1 MAAGLGAIEVR
12 PKLWIGSPEAAIQIK
27 PLTFTGITHVLSV
40 GTEFPS
46 KLGFAPLDSD
56 AQLQRRRV
64 EGRSLNGRCYLQ
76 SGGKKDPLVRLFLP
90 VADTDSEDIGQHF
103 DECRL
108 FITEGLAQGKVF
120 MHCSEG
126 HSRSIAMLLS
136 FLVQREKTPVAKIL
150 VEVKEKLPSASPRIG
165 FIDQLRSLEQRLGLP
180 PASPRTA
187 RAAGFVDKTERQIA
201 NPQVFFEISIGGES
215 KGRMVFE
222 LFADVVPET
231 AENFRCLCTGE
242 RGRGASGKRLNFL
255 GSVFHRIISN
265 VGCVG
270 GDITMGDGTGGE
282 SIYGHMFKDENFD
295 VKHTEPGMLSMAN
308 SGPNSNG
315 SQFLIT
321 TATCPQLDGKHV
333 AFGKIVSGLDVL
345 MLLEACDAE
354 EGVPTQRILVLDCGE
369 VAQPGRSVKRL
380 RASKDDVGHVLHIL
394 RKHCNVK
401 KPTSWR
407 QEQVSCTKEEAAA
420 HLAGLRSGLTTLAS
434 ADLRSRFEELAAE
447 HSDCKSAKKRGDLGP
462 FERGMM
468 QRTFED
474 ASFALNVGELSE
486 VISTK
491 HGEHLILRVG

>member
-1 MAAGLGAIEVR
+1 MAAGLGATEVR
-12 PKLWIGSPEAAIQIK
+12 SRLWIGSQETATQIK
-27 PLTFTGITHVLSV
+27 PLVLSGITHVLSV

-46 KLGFAPLDSD
+46 KLGLAPLDSE

-76 SGGKKDPLVRLFLP
+76 SGGKKDPFVRLFLP
-90 VADTDSEDIGQHF
+90 VEDIESEDIGQHF

-120 MHCSEG
+120 MHCSDG
-126 HSRSIAMLLS
+126 HSRSVAMVLS
-136 FLVQREKTPVAKIL
+136 FLVQREKTSVAQLL
-150 VEVKEKLPSASPRIG
+150 VGVREKMPSANPRVG

-180 PASPRTA
+180 PASPRTT
-187 RAAGFVDKTERQIA
+187 RAAGFVDKTQRQTA
-201 NPQVFFEISIGGES
+201 NPQVFFEISIDGES

-231 AENFRCLCTGE
+231 VENFRCICTGE
-242 RGRGASGKRLNFL
+242 RGRGTSGKRLNYL
-255 GSVFHRIISN
+255 GSVFHRIIAG

-270 GDITMGDGTGGE
+270 GDITMGNGTGGE
-282 SIYGHMFKDENFD
+282 SIYGHMFKDENFE

-308 SGPNSNG
+308 SGPDSNG
-315 SQFLIT
+315 SQFLIS
-321 TATCPQLDGKHV
+321 TASCPQLDGKNV
-333 AFGKIVSGLDVL
+333 AFGRIVSGLDAL
-345 MLLEACDAE
+345 MLLEACSE
-354 EGVPTQRILVLDCGE
+354 EDGVPAQRILVLDCGE

-380 RASKDDVGHVLHIL
+380 RASKDGVAHVLHIV
-394 RKHCNVK
+394 RKHCDVK

-407 QEQVSCTKEEAAA
+407 QEQVSCTREEAAA
-420 HLAGLRSGLTTLAS
+420 HLAGLRSGLKRLAS

-468 QRTFED
+468 QRSFED
-474 ASFALNVGELSE
+474 ASFALKAGELSE
-486 VISTK
+486 VISTR
-491 HGEHLILRVG
+491 HGEHIILRVG